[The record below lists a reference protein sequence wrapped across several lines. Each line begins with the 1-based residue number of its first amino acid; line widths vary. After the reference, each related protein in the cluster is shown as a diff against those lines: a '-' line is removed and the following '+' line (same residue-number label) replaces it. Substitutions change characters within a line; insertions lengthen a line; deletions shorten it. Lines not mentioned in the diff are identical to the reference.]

1 MNQRVLD
8 SKKMLHRHTRWCM
21 LLQGVGVEV
30 EVGARHVG
38 EKRN

>member
-21 LLQGVGVEV
+21 LLQGVGVGV
-30 EVGARHVG
+30 EVGAHHVG
-38 EKRN
+38 GKKN